1 MSNMYPDLNEEDN
14 KGAQPTYQATTT
26 TTTAQTKK
34 KKEEQQEEK
43 DNCCLAGA
51 KFWISLIGALNLV
64 RFCILCVVN
73 AHIVLTNDFAIPAS
87 WIVRGGDLNVRQIR
101 IRRLRPVERITPL
114 WWDLDDLRIWGC
126 TRALLH
132 CSLAGEV

>member
-1 MSNMYPDLNEEDN
+1 MYPDLNEEDN
-14 KGAQPTYQATTT
+14 KTVQPTYQSTTT
-26 TTTAQTKK
+26 TTTTKK
-34 KKEEQQEEK
+34 KKKDEQQEEK

-64 RFCILCVVN
+64 RFAFFVVVN

-87 WIVRGGDLNVRQIR
+87 WIVRGGDLTVRQIR
-101 IRRLRPVERITPL
+101 VRRLRQVERITPR
-114 WWDLDDLRIWGC
+114 WWDLDDLRIWDC